1 MSTRRYSISIG
12 DNEYNV
18 TEAVGAATATK
29 EIELTVDLAVVTGT
43 VGGKE
48 AVILAIEKLSN
59 YLLRGNF
66 PPA

>member
-1 MSTRRYSISIG
+1 MATRRYSISIG
-12 DNEYNV
+12 DNEYQI

-43 VGGKE
+43 VGGKLG
-48 AVILAIEKLSN
+48 VILAIEKLTN
-59 YLLRGNF
+59 YILRGNY